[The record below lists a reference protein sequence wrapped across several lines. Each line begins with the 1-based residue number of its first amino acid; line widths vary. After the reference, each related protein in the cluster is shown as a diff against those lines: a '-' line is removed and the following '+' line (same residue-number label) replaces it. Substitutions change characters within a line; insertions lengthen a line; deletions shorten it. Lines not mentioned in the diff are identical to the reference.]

1 MVFGLGEGK
10 LSDRQ
15 ASLRENVRLLG
26 DCLGET
32 MSNHLGEAFLE
43 KVENIRILSKD
54 GRQSGD
60 PTALIEALEALADED
75 IVPVARA
82 FNQFLNLSNIAE
94 QYHRVHRRRTNES
107 LGVYQNPIGDL
118 LKRFKNKSYT
128 TQQIMDSLGSQS
140 IDLVLTAHPTEV
152 VRRSLIRKYDNI
164 STELESLDKD
174 NILPLEETVHIRRLN
189 EIITQ
194 AWHTDEI
201 REQRPT
207 PVDEAKWGFAVIEQ
221 SLWHAVPRFFRQLE
235 EQFGKVL
242 DVDSIPLDMAPIR
255 FATWMGG
262 DRDGNPN
269 VTHKVTEEVTLLARW
284 MAADLYIKDL
294 NVLRSEFSMTQC
306 NEALRARV
314 GESTQPY
321 REILRDLENKMIAT
335 RAWAKAKLDGEKSS
349 TENILLDN
357 NQLLDDLM
365 LCYQSLMDC
374 GMKVIA
380 NGSLLDLIRCAA
392 TFGVTLVKLDVRQD
406 ASCHI
411 EALSAITRF
420 YGVGDYAE
428 WDEASRQ
435 AFLLTELNSKR
446 PLLPLEWSP
455 SESVC
460 EVIDTFKMIAKG
472 RSNSFGSY
480 VISMAS
486 APSDVLAVALLLKES
501 GVSFP
506 MKIVPLFETLADLD
520 NAEPIIEQL
529 FSMPWYKAYIN
540 GKQEVMIGYSDS
552 AKDAGQIA
560 ATWGQYRAQEALTK
574 LCKKHNVHLT
584 LFHGRGGTVGRGG
597 GPAHVAILSQPPGS
611 VNGSIR
617 VTEQGEMIRF
627 KFGIPDIAVRSLEL
641 YCSAVMEASLSP
653 AESPKEE
660 WRAIMDEMAE
670 IGMNQYRGIV
680 RGHEDFVP
688 YFRAI
693 TPEQELAKLPLGSR
707 PARRKMD
714 GGVESLRAIPWI
726 FAWMQIRLML
736 PAWLGAESA
745 LSQAIESGHL
755 ENLQEM
761 HREWPF
767 FGSYLDMLD
776 MVLAKAEPEISE
788 YYEKRLVSEELTSLG
803 LLLRRKLKQVG
814 ECVKELKQ
822 QDRLIEDNKTIRQS
836 IDVRNPYIDP
846 LHYLQAELLYRS
858 RRSPENKAVNKA
870 LMITMAGIASGM
882 QNTG

>member
-1 MVFGLGEGK
+1 MN
-10 LSDRQ
+10 DRQ

-32 MSNHLGEAFLE
+32 MSNHLGEGFLE
-43 KVENIRILSKD
+43 KVENIRQLSKD
-54 GRQSGD
+54 GRLTGD
-60 PTALIEALEALADED
+60 STALIAALEKLDDNE

-118 LKRFKNKSYT
+118 LKRLAEKDFSGE
-128 TQQIMDSLGSQS
+128 QMLESLRNQS
-140 IDLVLTAHPTEV
+140 IELVLTAHPTEV

-164 STELESLDKD
+164 SSELEALDKD
-174 NILPLEETVHIRRLN
+174 NILPLEETKHIRRLK

-221 SLWHAVPRFFRQLE
+221 SLWQAVPRFFRQLD
-235 EQFGKVL
+235 EQFSQFSNGESL
-242 DVDSIPLDMAPIR
+242 PLDLAPIR

-269 VTHKVTEEVTLLARW
+269 VTHTVTKEVALLARW

-294 NVLRSEFSMTQC
+294 SVLRSEFSMIQC
-306 NEALRARV
+306 NQALRDRV
-314 GESTQPY
+314 GDSAQPY
-321 REILRDLENKMIAT
+321 REVLRQLENKMIAT
-335 RAWAKAKLDGEKSS
+335 KNWAKACLDGEAACDEGIFLNSKAL
-349 TENILLDN
+349 I
-357 NQLLDDLM
+357 DDLV
-365 LCYQSLMDC
+365 LCYQSLIDS

-392 TFGVTLVKLDVRQD
+392 TFGMTLARLDVRQD
-406 ASCHI
+406 ASRHI
-411 EALSAITRF
+411 DALSAITRF
-420 YGVGDYAE
+420 YGLGDYAE

-446 PLLPLEWSP
+446 PLLPMDWAP
-455 SESVC
+455 SE
-460 EVIDTFKMIAKG
+460 EVKEVLDTFAMIAQG
-472 RSNSFGSY
+472 EANSFGSY

-486 APSDVLAVALLLKES
+486 APSDVLAVALMLKES

-506 MKIVPLFETLADLD
+506 MRIAPLFETLADLD

-529 FSMPWYKAYIN
+529 FSLPWYKAYIN
-540 GKQEVMIGYSDS
+540 GHQEVMIGYSDS

-574 LCKKHNVHLT
+574 LCKKHGVHLT

-611 VNGSIR
+611 VNGAIR

-641 YCSAVMEASLSP
+641 YCSAVMEASLMP
-653 AESPKEE
+653 AQAPKEE

-670 IGMNQYRGIV
+670 VGMNQYRSIV

-688 YFRAI
+688 YFRAT

-707 PARRKMD
+707 PARRRSD

-745 LSQAIESGHL
+745 LQQAVESGNL
-755 ENLQEM
+755 EKIQEM
-761 HREWPF
+761 HKKWPF
-767 FGSYLDMLD
+767 FGAYLDMLD
-776 MVLAKAEPEISE
+776 MVLAKSEPEIAE
-788 YYEKRLVSEELTSLG
+788 YYEKRLVGEELRGLG
-803 LLLRRKLKQVG
+803 RLLRNKLAQVSTL
-814 ECVKELKQ
+814 VKTLKQ
-822 QDRLIEDNKTIRQS
+822 QERLIEDNKTIRQS

-858 RRSPENKAVNKA
+858 RKDENNPEVNKA
-870 LMITMAGIASGM
+870 LMIAMAGIASGM

>member
-1 MVFGLGEGK
+1 M
-10 LSDRQ
+10 SDRQ

-26 DCLGET
+26 DCLGES
-32 MSNHLGEAFLE
+32 MSNHLGEGFLE
-43 KVENIRILSKD
+43 KVENIRLLSKD

-60 PTALIEALEALADED
+60 SAALIQALEALED
-75 IVPVARA
+75 KEIVPVARA

-107 LGVYQNPIGDL
+107 LGVYHNPIGDL
-118 LKRFKNKSYT
+118 LARLSKQNFSAE
-128 TQQIMDSLGSQS
+128 QMIASLQSQS
-140 IDLVLTAHPTEV
+140 IELVLTAHPTEV

-164 STELESLDKD
+164 SSELEALDKD
-174 NILPLEETVHIRRLN
+174 NILPLEETKHIRRLK

-201 REQRPT
+201 REERPT

-221 SLWHAVPRFFRQLE
+221 SLWQAVPRFFRQLD
-235 EQFGKVL
+235 EQFSQFSKEDRL
-242 DVDSIPLDMAPIR
+242 PLDLAPVR

-269 VTHKVTEEVTLLARW
+269 VTHKVTKEVTLLARW

-306 NEALRARV
+306 NAALRERV
-314 GESTQPY
+314 GGSAQPY
-321 REILRDLENKMIAT
+321 REVLRHLENKMLAT
-335 RAWAKAKLDGEKSS
+335 KNWAKACLDGKSVS
-349 TENILLDN
+349 DEGIFLDS
-357 NQLLDDLM
+357 QELIDDLV
-365 LCYQSLMDC
+365 LCYQSLLDC

-392 TFGVTLVKLDVRQD
+392 TFGATLVRLDVRQD
-406 ASCHI
+406 ASRHI
-411 EALSAITRF
+411 DALSAITRF
-420 YGVGDYAE
+420 YGLGDYAE

-446 PLLPLEWSP
+446 PLLPMEWTP
-455 SESVC
+455 TA
-460 EVIDTFKMIAKG
+460 EVKEVLDTFAMISKG
-472 RSNSFGSY
+472 QQNSFGSY

-486 APSDVLAVALLLKES
+486 APSDVLAVALMLKES
-501 GVSFP
+501 GVTFP
-506 MKIVPLFETLADLD
+506 MRIVPLFETLADLD
-520 NAEPIIEQL
+520 NAEPIVEQL
-529 FSMPWYKAYIN
+529 FSIPWYKSYIN
-540 GKQEVMIGYSDS
+540 GHQEVMIGYSDS

-560 ATWGQYRAQEALTK
+560 ATWGQYRAQEALTR
-574 LCKKHNVHLT
+574 LCKKHGIHLT

-611 VNGSIR
+611 VNGAIR

-641 YCSAVMEASLSP
+641 YCSAVMEASLIP
-653 AESPKEE
+653 AEPPKEE

-670 IGMNQYRGIV
+670 VGMNQYRSIV

-688 YFRAI
+688 YFRAT

-707 PARRKMD
+707 PARRRSD
-714 GGVESLRAIPWI
+714 AGVESLRAIPWI

-745 LSQAIESGHL
+745 LQQGVESGNL
-755 ENLQEM
+755 EKLREM
-761 HREWPF
+761 HKKWPF
-767 FGSYLDMLD
+767 FGAYLDMLD
-776 MVLAKAEPEISE
+776 MVLAKAESEIAE
-788 YYEKRLVSEELTSLG
+788 YYEKRLVSEELQGLG
-803 LLLRRKLKQVG
+803 RLLRGKLKQVS
-814 ECVKELKQ
+814 ELVKMLKKQ
-822 QDRLIEDNKTIRQS
+822 ERLIEDNKTIRQS

-858 RRSPENKAVNKA
+858 RKDEDNAEVNKA

>member
-1 MVFGLGEGK
+1 M
-10 LSDRQ
+10 SDRQ

-26 DCLGET
+26 DCLGES
-32 MSNHLGEAFLE
+32 MSNHLGEGFLE
-43 KVENIRILSKD
+43 KVENIRLLSKD

-60 PTALIEALEALADED
+60 SAALIQALEALDDKE

-107 LGVYQNPIGDL
+107 LGVYHNPIGDL
-118 LKRFKNKSYT
+118 LARLSKQNFT
-128 TQQIMDSLGSQS
+128 ADQMIESLQSQS
-140 IDLVLTAHPTEV
+140 IELVLTAHPTEV

-164 STELESLDKD
+164 SSELEALDKD
-174 NILPLEETVHIRRLN
+174 NILPLEETKHIRRLK

-201 REQRPT
+201 REDRPT

-221 SLWHAVPRFFRQLE
+221 SLWQAVPRFFRQLD
-235 EQFGKVL
+235 EQFEQFSTDERL
-242 DVDSIPLDMAPIR
+242 PLDLAPIR

-269 VTHKVTEEVTLLARW
+269 VTHKVTKEVTLLARW

-306 NEALRARV
+306 NAALRARV
-314 GESTQPY
+314 GGSSQPY
-321 REILRDLENKMIAT
+321 REVLRHLENKMLAT
-335 RAWAKAKLDGEKSS
+335 KNWAKACLDGEPTSD
-349 TENILLDN
+349 EPIFLDI
-357 NQLLDDLM
+357 QELTDDLM
-365 LCYQSLMDC
+365 LCYQSLLDC

-392 TFGVTLVKLDVRQD
+392 TFGATLVRLDVRQD
-406 ASCHI
+406 ASRHI
-411 EALSAITRF
+411 DALSAITRF
-420 YGVGDYAE
+420 YGLGDYAE

-446 PLLPLEWSP
+446 PLLPMEWTP
-455 SESVC
+455 TE
-460 EVIDTFKMIAKG
+460 EVKEVLDTFSMISKG
-472 RSNSFGSY
+472 QQNSFGSY

-486 APSDVLAVALLLKES
+486 APSDVLAVALMLKES

-506 MKIVPLFETLADLD
+506 MRIVPLFETLADLD

-529 FSMPWYKAYIN
+529 FSLPWYKAYIN
-540 GKQEVMIGYSDS
+540 GRQEVMIGYSDS

-560 ATWGQYRAQEALTK
+560 ATWGQYRAQEALTR
-574 LCKKHNVHLT
+574 LCQKHGIHLT

-641 YCSAVMEASLSP
+641 YCSAVMEASLIP

-670 IGMNQYRGIV
+670 VGMNQYRSIV

-688 YFRAI
+688 YFRAT

-707 PARRKMD
+707 PARRRSD

-745 LSQAIESGHL
+745 LQQGIESGNL
-755 ENLQEM
+755 EKLREM
-761 HREWPF
+761 HKKWPF
-767 FGSYLDMLD
+767 FGAYLDMLD
-776 MVLAKAEPEISE
+776 MVLAKAEPEIAE
-788 YYEKRLVSEELTSLG
+788 YYEKRLVNEELQGLG
-803 LLLRRKLKQVG
+803 RLLRSKLKQVS
-814 ECVKELKQ
+814 ELVKTLKKQ
-822 QDRLIEDNKTIRQS
+822 ERLIEDNKTIRQS

-858 RRSPENKAVNKA
+858 RKDEENAEVNKA

>member
-1 MVFGLGEGK
+1 M
-10 LSDRQ
+10 SDRQ

-32 MSNHLGEAFLE
+32 MSNHLGEDFLQTVE
-43 KVENIRILSKD
+43 KVRQLSKD
-54 GRQSGD
+54 GRHSGD
-60 PTALIEALEALADED
+60 SAALIEALEALDEKD

-107 LGVYQNPIGDL
+107 LGIYQNPVGDL
-118 LKRFKNKSYT
+118 LGRLSKEGVSSEQMLNALQK
-128 TQQIMDSLGSQS
+128 QS
-140 IDLVLTAHPTEV
+140 IELVLTAHPTEV

-164 STELESLDKD
+164 STELEALDKD
-174 NILPLEETVHIRRLN
+174 NILPLEEARHIRRLK

-221 SLWHAVPRFFRQLE
+221 SLWEAVPGFFRQLDKQYRQYSDME
-235 EQFGKVL
+235 HL
-242 DVDSIPLDMAPIR
+242 PLNLAPIR

-306 NEALRARV
+306 NAALRERV
-314 GESTQPY
+314 GDSPQPY
-321 REILRDLENKMIAT
+321 REVLRRLEQSMIAT
-335 RAWAKAKLDGEKSS
+335 KEWAQARLDGRTES
-349 TENILLDN
+349 TESIMLDS
-357 NQLLDDLM
+357 QELMDDLT
-365 LCYQSLMDC
+365 LCYQSLIDC

-380 NGSLLDLIRCAA
+380 NGALLDLIRCAA
-392 TFGVTLVKLDVRQD
+392 TFGLTLVKLDVRQD
-406 ASCHI
+406 ASRHI

-446 PLLPLEWSP
+446 PLLPLDWSP
-455 SESVC
+455 TP
-460 EVIDTFKMIAKG
+460 EVKEVLDTFAMIARG
-472 RSNSFGSY
+472 EGSSFGSY

-486 APSDVLAVALLLKES
+486 APSDVLAVALMLKES
-501 GVSFP
+501 GVRFP
-506 MKIVPLFETLADLD
+506 MRIVPLFETLADLD

-529 FSMPWYKAYIN
+529 FAIPWYRAYIN
-540 GKQEVMIGYSDS
+540 GHQEVMIGYSDS

-560 ATWGQYRAQEALTK
+560 ATWGQYRAQEALTG
-574 LCKKHNVHLT
+574 LCKRHGVHLT

-641 YCSAVMEASLSP
+641 YCSAVL
-653 AESPKEE
+653 ESTLTPSSAPKEE

-670 IGMNQYRGIV
+670 VGMNQYRSIV
-680 RGHEDFVP
+680 RGHEDFVA
-688 YFRAI
+688 YFRAT

-707 PARRKMD
+707 PARRRSD

-745 LSQAIESGHL
+745 LEQAIESG
-755 ENLQEM
+755 NLDKLREM
-761 HREWPF
+761 HKKWPF
-767 FGSYLDMLD
+767 FGAYLDMLD
-776 MVLAKAEPEISE
+776 MVLAKAEPDIAE
-788 YYEKRLVSEELTSLG
+788 YYEKRLVDEELKGLG
-803 LLLRRKLKQVG
+803 RLLRSKLSQVR
-814 ECVKELKQ
+814 ELVKELKQ

-846 LHYLQAELLYRS
+846 LHYLQAELLHRS
-858 RRSPENKAVNKA
+858 RKKPDNPEVNKA

>member
-1 MVFGLGEGK
+1 M
-10 LSDRQ
+10 SDSQ

-26 DCLGET
+26 DCLGES
-32 MSNHLGEAFLE
+32 MSNHLGEGFLE
-43 KVENIRILSKD
+43 KVENIRLLSKD

-60 PTALIEALEALADED
+60 SAALIQALEALDDKE

-107 LGVYQNPIGDL
+107 LGVYHNPIGDL
-118 LKRFKNKSYT
+118 LTRLSKQKFTSE
-128 TQQIMDSLGSQS
+128 QMIESLKSQS
-140 IDLVLTAHPTEV
+140 IELVLTAHPTEV

-164 STELESLDKD
+164 SSELEALDKD
-174 NILPLEETVHIRRLN
+174 NILPLEETKHIRRLK

-201 REQRPT
+201 REDRPT

-221 SLWHAVPRFFRQLE
+221 SLWQAVPRFFRQLD
-235 EQFGKVL
+235 EQFTQFSKEDRL
-242 DVDSIPLDMAPIR
+242 PLDLAPIR

-269 VTHKVTEEVTLLARW
+269 VTHKVTKEVTLLARW

-306 NEALRARV
+306 NAALRKRV
-314 GESTQPY
+314 GDSSQPY
-321 REILRDLENKMIAT
+321 REVLRHLENKMLAT
-335 RAWAKAKLDGEKSS
+335 KNWAKAC
-349 TENILLDN
+349 
-357 NQLLDDLM
+357 LDDKPTSDEAIFLDIQELTDDLI
-365 LCYQSLMDC
+365 LCYQSLLDC

-392 TFGVTLVKLDVRQD
+392 TFGSTLVRLDVRQD
-406 ASCHI
+406 ASRHI
-411 EALSAITRF
+411 DALSAITRF
-420 YGVGDYAE
+420 YGLGDYAE

-446 PLLPLEWSP
+446 PLLPMEWTP
-455 SESVC
+455 TE
-460 EVIDTFKMIAKG
+460 EVKEVLDTFTMISNG
-472 RSNSFGSY
+472 QQNSFGSY

-486 APSDVLAVALLLKES
+486 SPSDVLAVALMLKES

-506 MKIVPLFETLADLD
+506 MRIVPLFETLADLD

-529 FSMPWYKAYIN
+529 FSLPWYKAYIN
-540 GKQEVMIGYSDS
+540 GRQEVMIGYSDS

-560 ATWGQYRAQEALTK
+560 ATWGQYRAQEALTR
-574 LCKKHNVHLT
+574 LCKKHGIHLT

-641 YCSAVMEASLSP
+641 YCSAVMEASLIP
-653 AESPKEE
+653 AEPPKEE

-670 IGMNQYRGIV
+670 VGMNQYRSII

-688 YFRAI
+688 YFRAT

-707 PARRKMD
+707 PARRRSD

-745 LSQAIESGHL
+745 LQQAIESGNL
-755 ENLQEM
+755 EKLQEM
-761 HREWPF
+761 HKKWPF

-776 MVLAKAEPEISE
+776 MVLAKAEPEIAE
-788 YYEKRLVSEELTSLG
+788 YYEKRLVSENLQGLG
-803 LLLRRKLKQVG
+803 RLLRSKLKQVS
-814 ECVKELKQ
+814 ELVRTLKKQ
-822 QDRLIEDNKTIRQS
+822 ERLIEDNKTIRQS

-858 RRSPENKAVNKA
+858 RKDEENAEVNKA

>member
-1 MVFGLGEGK
+1 MT
-10 LSDRQ
+10 DRQ

-32 MSNHLGEAFLE
+32 MSNHLGERFLDT
-43 KVENIRILSKD
+43 VENIRRLSKE

-60 PTALIEALEALADED
+60 SSALIEALEALDDQD

-94 QYHRVHRRRTNES
+94 QYHRVHRRRSNES
-107 LGVYQNPIGDL
+107 KGIYKNPIGDL
-118 LKRFKNKSYT
+118 LGRLKEQNFTAEQMVEALRA
-128 TQQIMDSLGSQS
+128 QA

-164 STELESLDKD
+164 SNELEALDKD
-174 NILPLEETVHIRRLN
+174 NILPLEQQKHVRRLN

-201 REQRPT
+201 REERPT

-221 SLWHAVPRFFRQLE
+221 SLWQALPQFFRQLD
-235 EQFGKVL
+235 EQFKQHTGEERL
-242 DVDSIPLDMAPIR
+242 PLDLAPIR

-269 VTHKVTEEVTLLARW
+269 VTHKITEEVVVLARW
-284 MAADLYIKDL
+284 KAADLYLKDL
-294 NVLRSEFSMTQC
+294 VELRAEFSMTDC
-306 NEALRARV
+306 NPALRERV
-314 GESTQPY
+314 GDSQQPY
-321 REILRDLENKMIAT
+321 REVIRSLERKIEKT
-335 RAWAKAKLDGEKSS
+335 KAWAKAKLDGERVSD
-349 TENILLDN
+349 EGIMLDSKE
-357 NQLLDDLM
+357 LMEDLV
-365 LCYQSLMDC
+365 LCYQSLLDC

-380 NGSLLDLIRCAA
+380 NGSVLDLIRRVA
-392 TFGVTLVKLDVRQD
+392 TFGMTLVRLDVRQD
-406 ASCHI
+406 SSKHI

-420 YGVGDYAE
+420 YGLGDYAE

-435 AFLLTELNSKR
+435 AFLLAELNSKR
-446 PLLPLEWSP
+446 PLIPTNNWQPEP
-455 SESVC
+455 MVA
-460 EVIDTFKMIAKG
+460 EVLSTFKTIANG
-472 RSNSFGSY
+472 YQNSFGSY

-486 APSDVLAVALLLKES
+486 SPSDVLAVALLLKES
-501 GVSFP
+501 GVNFN
-506 MKIVPLFETLADLD
+506 MRIVPLFETLADLD
-520 NAEPIIEQL
+520 NAEPTIEQL
-529 FSMPWYKAYIN
+529 FSLPWYKSYIN
-540 GKQEVMIGYSDS
+540 GHQEVMIGYSDS

-560 ATWGQYRAQEALTK
+560 ATWGQYRAQEALTN
-574 LCKKHNVHLT
+574 LCKKHGVHLT

-611 VNGSIR
+611 VQGSIR

-627 KFGIPDIAVRSLEL
+627 KFGVPDIAVRSLEL
-641 YCSAVMEASLSP
+641 YCSAVLQSSLIP
-653 AESPKEE
+653 AEGPKED
-660 WRAIMDEMAE
+660 WRALMDEMAE
-670 IGMNQYRGIV
+670 EGMNQYRSIV

-688 YFRAI
+688 YFRTI

-707 PARRKMD
+707 PARRRSD

-726 FAWMQIRLML
+726 FAWMQIRMML

-745 LSQAIESGHL
+745 LQQSIDSGNL
-755 ENLQEM
+755 EKLREM
-761 HREWPF
+761 HKNWPF
-767 FGSYLDMLD
+767 FSAYLDMLD
-776 MVLAKAEPEISE
+776 MVLAKAEPEIAE
-788 YYEKRLVSEELTSLG
+788 YYEKRLVPTELQSLG
-803 LLLRRKLKQVG
+803 HLLRRKLDQVR
-814 ECVKELKQ
+814 ELVKEIKQ
-822 QDRLIEDNKTIRQS
+822 QERLIEDNKTIRQS

-846 LHYLQAELLYRS
+846 LHYLQAELLHRS
-858 RRSPENKAVNKA
+858 RLDGDNIAVNKA

>member
-1 MVFGLGEGK
+1 M
-10 LSDRQ
+10 SDRQ

-32 MSNHLGEAFLE
+32 MINHLGEDLLNQ
-43 KVENIRILSKD
+43 VEDIRRLSKE
-54 GRQSGD
+54 GRQAGD
-60 PTALIEALEALADED
+60 SAPLIAALEALNDDE

-107 LGVYQNPIGDL
+107 LGVYQNPVGDL
-118 LKRFKNKSYT
+118 LTRLHNNGHSKESILSTLKE
-128 TQQIMDSLGSQS
+128 QS
-140 IDLVLTAHPTEV
+140 IELVLTAHPTEV
-152 VRRSLIRKYDNI
+152 VRRSLIQKYDNI
-164 STELESLDKD
+164 SSELEALDKD
-174 NILPLEETVHIRRLN
+174 NILPLEEDIHVRRLS

-201 REQRPT
+201 RDQRPT

-221 SLWHAVPRFFRQLE
+221 SLWQAIPRFYRQLE
-235 EQFGKVL
+235 QQFSRHL
-242 DVDSIPLDMAPIR
+242 DGALLPMDLAPVK

-269 VTHKVTEEVTLLARW
+269 VTATVTKEVSLLARW

-294 NVLRSEFSMTQC
+294 NVLRSEFSMAEC
-306 NEALRARV
+306 NQALRDRV
-314 GESTQPY
+314 GESSQPY
-321 REILRDLENKMIAT
+321 REILRNLENKMIAT
-335 RAWAKAKLDGEKSS
+335 RDWAQASINGDIVSRD
-349 TENILLDN
+349 NILLDSKV
-357 NQLLDDLM
+357 LHDDLV
-365 LCYQSLMDC
+365 LCHQSLIDC

-380 NGSLLDLIRCAA
+380 NGRLLDLIRCAA
-392 TFGVTLVKLDVRQD
+392 TFGLSLVKLDVRQD
-406 ASCHI
+406 ASRHI
-411 EALSAITRF
+411 DALSAITRF

-446 PLLPLEWSP
+446 PLLPRDWVTTP
-455 SESVC
+455 
-460 EVIDTFKMIAKG
+460 EVREVLDTFAMIAEG
-472 RSNSFGSY
+472 DASSFGSY

-486 APSDVLAVALLLKES
+486 APSDVLAVALLLQES
-501 GVSFP
+501 GVVQK
-506 MKIVPLFETLADLD
+506 MRIVPLFETLADLD
-520 NAEPIIEQL
+520 NAEPTIEQL
-529 FSMPWYKAYIN
+529 FSMPWYKAYID
-540 GKQEVMIGYSDS
+540 GQQEVMIGYSDS

-560 ATWGQYRAQEALTK
+560 ATWGQYRAQEALTN
-574 LCKKHNVHLT
+574 LCEKHGVRLT

-641 YCSAVMEASLSP
+641 YCSAVLEATLMP
-653 AESPKEE
+653 ADAPKEE
-660 WRAIMDEMAE
+660 WRAVMDEMAE
-670 IGMNQYRGIV
+670 IGMNQYRSIV

-693 TPEQELAKLPLGSR
+693 TPEQELAELPLGSR
-707 PARRKMD
+707 PARRKSG

-745 LSQAIESGHL
+745 LQQAVDSGHL
-755 ENLQEM
+755 EKLRQMRE
-761 HREWPF
+761 EWPF
-767 FGSYLDMLD
+767 FSAYLDMLD
-776 MVLAKAEPEISE
+776 MVLAKAEPEIAE
-788 YYEKRLVSEELTSLG
+788 YYEKRLVPEELKPLG
-803 LLLRRKLKQVG
+803 RLLRNKLQKVSALI
-814 ECVKELKQ
+814 VELKEQ
-822 QDRLIEDNKTIRQS
+822 ERLIEDNQTIRQS

-858 RRSPENKAVNKA
+858 RQTTDNKKVSKA

>member
-1 MVFGLGEGK
+1 M
-10 LSDRQ
+10 SDRQ

-26 DCLGET
+26 DCLGES
-32 MSNHLGEAFLE
+32 MSNHLGDGFLE
-43 KVENIRILSKD
+43 KVENIRLLSKN

-60 PTALIEALEALADED
+60 SAALIEALEALDDKE

-118 LKRFKNKSYT
+118 LARLSKQNFT
-128 TQQIMDSLGSQS
+128 PEQMMASLESQS
-140 IDLVLTAHPTEV
+140 IELVLTAHPTEV

-164 STELESLDKD
+164 SSELEALDKD
-174 NILPLEETVHIRRLN
+174 NILPLEEAKHIRRLK

-201 REQRPT
+201 REERPT

-221 SLWHAVPRFFRQLE
+221 SLWQAVPDFFRQLD
-235 EQFGKVL
+235 EQFSDFCVADHL
-242 DVDSIPLDMAPIR
+242 PLDLAPIR

-269 VTHKVTEEVTLLARW
+269 VTHKVTKEVALLARW

-294 NVLRSEFSMTQC
+294 DVLRAEFSMTQC
-306 NEALRARV
+306 NAALRERA
-314 GESTQPY
+314 GDSAQPY
-321 REILRDLENKMIAT
+321 REVIRYLERKMQAT
-335 RAWAKAKLDGEKSS
+335 KNWAKACLDGTPTTDE
-349 TENILLDN
+349 EVFLDI
-357 NQLLDDLM
+357 QELIDDLT
-365 LCYQSLMDC
+365 LCYQSLLDS

-380 NGSLLDLIRCAA
+380 NGALIDLIRCAA
-392 TFGVTLVKLDVRQD
+392 TFGATLVRLDVRQD
-406 ASCHI
+406 AARHI
-411 EALSAITRF
+411 DALSAITRF
-420 YGVGDYAE
+420 YGLGDYAE
-428 WDEASRQ
+428 WDEMSRQ

-446 PLLPLEWSP
+446 PLLPLEW
-455 SESVC
+455 ETTE
-460 EVIDTFKMIAKG
+460 EVKEVLDTFKMIAQG
-472 RSNSFGSY
+472 QQNSFGSY

-486 APSDVLAVALLLKES
+486 SPSDVLAVALMLKES

-506 MKIVPLFETLADLD
+506 MRIVPLFETLADLD
-520 NAEPIIEQL
+520 NAEPTIEQL
-529 FSMPWYKAYIN
+529 LSIPWYKSYIN
-540 GKQEVMIGYSDS
+540 GRQEVMIGYSDS

-560 ATWGQYRAQEALTK
+560 ATWGQYRAQEALTR
-574 LCKKHNVHLT
+574 LCKKHDVHLT

-641 YCSAVMEASLSP
+641 YCSAVMEASLMP
-653 AESPKEE
+653 AESPMEE
-660 WRAIMDEMAE
+660 WRAIMDEMSE
-670 IGMNQYRGIV
+670 VGMNQYRSII

-688 YFRAI
+688 YFRAT

-707 PARRKMD
+707 PARRRSD

-745 LSQAIESGHL
+745 LEQAVESGNL
-755 ENLQEM
+755 EKLREM
-761 HREWPF
+761 HKKWPF

-776 MVLAKAEPEISE
+776 MVLAKAEPEIAE
-788 YYEKRLVSEELTSLG
+788 YYEKRLVSEELQGLG
-803 LLLRRKLKQVG
+803 RLLRSKLKQVR
-814 ECVKELKQ
+814 ELVKVLKK

-858 RRSPENKAVNKA
+858 RKDEENAEVNKA

>member
-1 MVFGLGEGK
+1 MT
-10 LSDRQ
+10 DRQ

-32 MSNHLGEAFLE
+32 MSNHLGERFLDT
-43 KVENIRILSKD
+43 VENIRQLSKD

-60 PTALIEALEALADED
+60 SSALIKALENLDDQD

-82 FNQFLNLSNIAE
+82 FNQFLNLSNLAE
-94 QYHRVHRRRTNES
+94 QYHRVHRRRSNES
-107 LGVYQNPIGDL
+107 LGIYKNPIGDL
-118 LKRFKNKSYT
+118 LVRLKEQDFTSEQMVEALRG
-128 TQQIMDSLGSQS
+128 QA

-164 STELESLDKD
+164 STELEALDKD
-174 NILPLEETVHIRRLN
+174 NILPLEHEKHVRRLK

-221 SLWHAVPRFFRQLE
+221 SLWEAVPHFFRQLD
-235 EQFGKVL
+235 EQFKQHAEQERL
-242 DVDSIPLDMAPIR
+242 PLDLAPIR

-269 VTHKVTEEVTLLARW
+269 VTHTVTQEVVLLARW
-284 MAADLYIKDL
+284 MAADLYLKDL
-294 NVLRSEFSMTQC
+294 TALRAEFSMTQC
-306 NEALRARV
+306 NDALRERV
-314 GESTQPY
+314 GDSAQPY
-321 REILRDLENKMIAT
+321 REVVRSLERKMEKT
-335 RAWAKAKLDGEKSS
+335 KVWAKAKLDGQSVSDEG
-349 TENILLDN
+349 IMLDN
-357 NQLLDDLM
+357 KELMDDLS
-365 LCYQSLMDC
+365 LCYQSLLDC

-380 NGSLLDLIRCAA
+380 NGSVLDLIRRAA
-392 TFGVTLVKLDVRQD
+392 TFGMTLVRLDVRQD
-406 ASCHI
+406 ASKHI
-411 EALSAITRF
+411 ETLSAITRF
-420 YGVGDYAE
+420 YGLGDYAE

-435 AFLLTELNSKR
+435 AFLLAELNSKR
-446 PLLPLEWSP
+446 PLLPKDWSP
-455 SESVC
+455 DPMVA
-460 EVIDTFKMIAKG
+460 EVLETFKTIASG
-472 RSNSFGSY
+472 YQNSFGSY

-501 GVSFP
+501 GVRFN
-506 MKIVPLFETLADLD
+506 MRIVPLFETLADLD

-529 FSMPWYKAYIN
+529 FSLPWYKAYIN
-540 GKQEVMIGYSDS
+540 GHQEVMIGYSDS

-560 ATWGQYRAQEALTK
+560 ATWGQYRAQEALTR
-574 LCKKHNVHLT
+574 LCKKHSIHLT

-611 VNGSIR
+611 VKGSIR

-641 YCSAVMEASLSP
+641 YCSAVLEASLIPS
-653 AESPKEE
+653 ESPQEE
-660 WRAIMDEMAE
+660 WRALMDEMAE
-670 IGMNQYRGIV
+670 EGMNQYRSIV

-688 YFRAI
+688 YFRTI

-707 PARRKMD
+707 PARRRSD

-726 FAWMQIRLML
+726 FAWMQIRMML

-745 LSQAIESGHL
+745 LQQSVESGNL
-755 ENLQEM
+755 ERLREM
-761 HREWPF
+761 HKKWPF
-767 FGSYLDMLD
+767 FGAYLDMLD
-776 MVLAKAEPEISE
+776 MVLAKAEPDIAE
-788 YYEKRLVSEELTSLG
+788 YYEKRLVPDELRGLG
-803 LLLRRKLKQVG
+803 HLLRRKLNQVR
-814 ECVKELKQ
+814 ELVKEIKQ
-822 QDRLIEDNKTIRQS
+822 QERLIEDNKTIRQS

-846 LHYLQAELLYRS
+846 LHYLQAELLHRS
-858 RRSPENKAVNKA
+858 RIDGDNVAVNKA

>member
-1 MVFGLGEGK
+1 M
-10 LSDRQ
+10 SDSQ

-26 DCLGET
+26 DCLGES
-32 MSNHLGEAFLE
+32 MSNHLGEGFLE
-43 KVENIRILSKD
+43 KVENIRLLSKD

-60 PTALIEALEALADED
+60 SAALIQALEALDDKE

-107 LGVYQNPIGDL
+107 LGVYHNPVGDL
-118 LKRFKNKSYT
+118 LTRLSRQNFTAEQMIS
-128 TQQIMDSLGSQS
+128 SLQSQS
-140 IDLVLTAHPTEV
+140 IELVLTAHPTEV

-164 STELESLDKD
+164 SSELEALDKD
-174 NILPLEETVHIRRLN
+174 NILPLEETKHIRRLK

-201 REQRPT
+201 REDRPT

-221 SLWHAVPRFFRQLE
+221 SLWQAVPRFFRQLD
-235 EQFGKVL
+235 EQFSEFSKEDRL
-242 DVDSIPLDMAPIR
+242 PLDLAPIR

-269 VTHKVTEEVTLLARW
+269 VTHKVTKEVTLLARW

-306 NEALRARV
+306 NAALRARV
-314 GESTQPY
+314 GDSTQPY
-321 REILRDLENKMIAT
+321 REVLRHLENKMLAT
-335 RAWAKAKLDGEKSS
+335 KNWAKACLDGKPTSGED
-349 TENILLDN
+349 IFLDI
-357 NQLLDDLM
+357 QELTDDLI
-365 LCYQSLMDC
+365 LCYQSLLDC

-392 TFGVTLVKLDVRQD
+392 TFGSTLVRLDVRQD
-406 ASCHI
+406 ASRHI
-411 EALSAITRF
+411 DALSAITRF
-420 YGVGDYAE
+420 YGLGDYAE

-446 PLLPLEWSP
+446 PLLPMEWTP
-455 SESVC
+455 TA
-460 EVIDTFKMIAKG
+460 EVKEVLDTFAMISQG
-472 RSNSFGSY
+472 QQNSFGSY

-486 APSDVLAVALLLKES
+486 APSDVLAVALMLKES
-501 GVSFP
+501 GVSFS
-506 MKIVPLFETLADLD
+506 MRIVPLFETLADLD

-529 FSMPWYKAYIN
+529 FSIPWYKSYIN
-540 GKQEVMIGYSDS
+540 GRQEVMIGYSDS

-560 ATWGQYRAQEALTK
+560 ATWGQYRAQEALTR
-574 LCKKHNVHLT
+574 LCKKHGIHLT

-611 VNGSIR
+611 VNGAIR

-641 YCSAVMEASLSP
+641 YCSAVMEASLIP
-653 AESPKEE
+653 AEPPKEE

-670 IGMNQYRGIV
+670 VGMNQYRSII

-688 YFRAI
+688 YFRAT

-707 PARRKMD
+707 PARRRSD

-745 LSQAIESGHL
+745 LQQGVESGNL
-755 ENLQEM
+755 EKLREM
-761 HREWPF
+761 HKKWPF
-767 FGSYLDMLD
+767 FGAYLDMLD
-776 MVLAKAEPEISE
+776 MVLAKAEPEIAE
-788 YYEKRLVSEELTSLG
+788 YYEKRLVGEELQGLG
-803 LLLRRKLKQVG
+803 RLLRGKLKQVS
-814 ECVKELKQ
+814 ELVKMLKKQ
-822 QDRLIEDNKTIRQS
+822 ERLIEDNKTIRQS

-858 RRSPENKAVNKA
+858 RKDEENAEVNKA

>member
-1 MVFGLGEGK
+1 V
-10 LSDRQ
+10 SDSQ

-26 DCLGET
+26 DCLGES
-32 MSNHLGEAFLE
+32 MSNHLGEGFLE
-43 KVENIRILSKD
+43 KVENIRLLSKD

-60 PTALIEALEALADED
+60 SAALIQALEALDDKE

-107 LGVYQNPIGDL
+107 LGVYHNPIGDL
-118 LKRFKNKSYT
+118 LTRLSKQKFTSE
-128 TQQIMDSLGSQS
+128 QMIESLKTQS
-140 IDLVLTAHPTEV
+140 IELVLTAHPTEV

-164 STELESLDKD
+164 SSELEALDKD
-174 NILPLEETVHIRRLN
+174 NILPLEETKHIRRLK

-201 REQRPT
+201 REDRPT

-221 SLWHAVPRFFRQLE
+221 SLWQAVPRFFRQLD
-235 EQFGKVL
+235 EQFTQFSKEDRL
-242 DVDSIPLDMAPIR
+242 PLDLAPIR

-269 VTHKVTEEVTLLARW
+269 VTHKVTKEVTLLARW

-306 NEALRARV
+306 NAALRARV
-314 GESTQPY
+314 GDSSQPY
-321 REILRDLENKMIAT
+321 REVLRYLENKMLAT
-335 RAWAKAKLDGEKSS
+335 KNWAKACLDGKPASDEA
-349 TENILLDN
+349 IFLDI
-357 NQLLDDLM
+357 QELTDDLI
-365 LCYQSLMDC
+365 LCYQSLLDC

-392 TFGVTLVKLDVRQD
+392 TFGSTLVRLDVRQD
-406 ASCHI
+406 ASRHI
-411 EALSAITRF
+411 DALSAITRF
-420 YGVGDYAE
+420 YGLGDYAE

-446 PLLPLEWSP
+446 PLLPMEWTP
-455 SESVC
+455 TE
-460 EVIDTFKMIAKG
+460 EVKEVLDTFTMISNG
-472 RSNSFGSY
+472 QQNSFGSY

-486 APSDVLAVALLLKES
+486 APSDVLAVALMLKES

-506 MKIVPLFETLADLD
+506 MRIVPLFETLADLD

-529 FSMPWYKAYIN
+529 LSLPWYKSYIN
-540 GKQEVMIGYSDS
+540 GRQEVMIGYSDS

-560 ATWGQYRAQEALTK
+560 ATWGQYRAQEALTR
-574 LCKKHNVHLT
+574 LCKKHGIHLT

-641 YCSAVMEASLSP
+641 YCSAVMEASLIP
-653 AESPKEE
+653 AEPPKEE

-670 IGMNQYRGIV
+670 VGMNQYRSII

-688 YFRAI
+688 YFRAT

-707 PARRKMD
+707 PARRRSD

-745 LSQAIESGHL
+745 LQQAIESGNL
-755 ENLQEM
+755 EKLREM
-761 HREWPF
+761 HKKWPF

-776 MVLAKAEPEISE
+776 MVLAKAEPEIAE
-788 YYEKRLVSEELTSLG
+788 YYEKRLVSEDLQGLG
-803 LLLRRKLKQVG
+803 RLLRSKLKQVS
-814 ECVKELKQ
+814 ELVRTLKKQ
-822 QDRLIEDNKTIRQS
+822 ERLIEDNKTIRQS

-858 RRSPENKAVNKA
+858 RKDEDNAEVNKA

>member
-1 MVFGLGEGK
+1 MT
-10 LSDRQ
+10 DRQ

-32 MSNHLGEAFLE
+32 MSNHLGERFLDT
-43 KVENIRILSKD
+43 VENIRRLSKD
-54 GRQSGD
+54 GRQTGD
-60 PTALIEALEALADED
+60 SSALIEALEALDDQD

-107 LGVYQNPIGDL
+107 LGIYKNPIGDL
-118 LKRFKNKSYT
+118 LARLKEQNFT
-128 TQQIMDSLGSQS
+128 ADQMVDSLREQA

-164 STELESLDKD
+164 SSELEALDKD
-174 NILPLEETVHIRRLN
+174 NILPLEEEKHVRRLN

-201 REQRPT
+201 REERPT

-221 SLWHAVPRFFRQLE
+221 SLWEAVPRFFRQLD
-235 EQFGKVL
+235 EQFHQYTGEEHL
-242 DVDSIPLDMAPIR
+242 PLDLAPIR

-269 VTHKVTEEVTLLARW
+269 VTHTVTEEVVILARW
-284 MAADLYIKDL
+284 MAADLYQKDL
-294 NVLRSEFSMTQC
+294 NNLRSELSMADC
-306 NEALRARV
+306 NAELRERV
-314 GESTQPY
+314 GESSQPY
-321 REILRDLENKMIAT
+321 RELIRRLEHKVEKT
-335 RAWAKAKLDGEKSS
+335 KKWAYARLHGESVS
-349 TENILLDN
+349 DEGVMLDN
-357 NQLLDDLM
+357 SELMADLT
-365 LCYQSLMDC
+365 LCYQSLLDC
-374 GMKVIA
+374 GMKVVA
-380 NGSLLDLIRCAA
+380 NGAVMDLIRRAA
-392 TFGVTLVKLDVRQD
+392 TFGMTLVRLDVRQD
-406 ASCHI
+406 ASKHI
-411 EALSAITRF
+411 EALSAITRH
-420 YGVGDYAE
+420 YGLGDYAE

-435 AFLLTELNSKR
+435 AFLLAELNSKR
-446 PLLPLEWSP
+446 PLLPTTWEP
-455 SESVC
+455 EPMVK
-460 EVIDTFKMIAKG
+460 EVLDTFKTIASG
-472 RSNSFGSY
+472 YQNSFGSY

-501 GVSFP
+501 GVTFN
-506 MKIVPLFETLADLD
+506 MRIAPLFETLADLD

-529 FSMPWYKAYIN
+529 FSLPWYKAYIN
-540 GKQEVMIGYSDS
+540 SHQEVMIGYSDS

-560 ATWGQYRAQEALTK
+560 ATWGQYRAQEALTQ
-574 LCKKHNVHLT
+574 LCKKHDVHLT

-611 VNGSIR
+611 VQNSIR

-641 YCSAVMEASLSP
+641 YCSAVMEASMIP
-653 AESPKEE
+653 AEAPKAE
-660 WRAIMDEMAE
+660 WRALMDEMAE
-670 IGMNQYRGIV
+670 EGMNQYRAIV

-688 YFRAI
+688 YFRTI

-707 PARRKMD
+707 PARRRSD

-726 FAWMQIRLML
+726 FAWMQIRMML

-745 LSQAIESGHL
+745 LQQSIDSGNL
-755 ENLQEM
+755 EKIREM
-761 HREWPF
+761 HKNWPF
-767 FGSYLDMLD
+767 FSAYLDMLD
-776 MVLAKAEPEISE
+776 MVLAKAEPEIAE
-788 YYEKRLVSEELTSLG
+788 YYEKRLVPEELQGLG
-803 LLLRRKLKQVG
+803 HLLRRKLDQVR
-814 ECVKELKQ
+814 ELVKEIKQ
-822 QDRLIEDNKTIRQS
+822 QERLIEDNKTIRQS

-846 LHYLQAELLYRS
+846 LHYLQAELLHRS
-858 RRSPENKAVNKA
+858 RKDENNTSANKA

>member
-1 MVFGLGEGK
+1 M
-10 LSDRQ
+10 SDRQ

-32 MSNHLGEAFLE
+32 MSNHLGEDFLQT
-43 KVENIRILSKD
+43 VENIRQLSKD

-60 PTALIEALEALADED
+60 SAALIEALEALDDKD

-107 LGVYQNPIGDL
+107 LGIYQNPVGDL
-118 LKRFKNKSYT
+118 LGRLAKEGFTPEQMLN
-128 TQQIMDSLGSQS
+128 SLKGQS
-140 IDLVLTAHPTEV
+140 IELVLTAHPTEV

-164 STELESLDKD
+164 STELEALDKD
-174 NILPLEETVHIRRLN
+174 NILPLEEVKHVRRLR

-221 SLWHAVPRFFRQLE
+221 SLWEAVPGFFRQLDK
-235 EQFGKVL
+235 QFSGYADMDRL
-242 DVDSIPLDMAPIR
+242 PLDLAPIR

-269 VTHKVTEEVTLLARW
+269 VTHDITEEVTLLARW

-306 NEALRARV
+306 NAAMRERV
-314 GESTQPY
+314 GDSTQPY
-321 REILRDLENKMIAT
+321 REVLRHLEQKMVAT
-335 RAWAKAKLDGEKSS
+335 KEWAKARLDGQSVSE
-349 TENILLDN
+349 ENVLLDS
-357 NQLLDDLM
+357 QELMDDLA
-365 LCYQSLMDC
+365 LCYQSLIDC

-406 ASCHI
+406 ASRHI

-446 PLLPLEWSP
+446 PLLPMDWSP
-455 SESVC
+455 TPDVK
-460 EVIDTFKMIAKG
+460 EVLDTFAMIAKG
-472 RSNSFGSY
+472 QANSFGSY

-486 APSDVLAVALLLKES
+486 APSDVLAVALMLKES

-506 MKIVPLFETLADLD
+506 MRIVPLFETLADLD

-529 FSMPWYKAYIN
+529 FTIPWYKSYIN
-540 GKQEVMIGYSDS
+540 GRQEVMIGYSDS

-560 ATWGQYRAQEALTK
+560 ATWGQYRAQEALTS
-574 LCKKHNVHLT
+574 LCEKHGVHLT

-641 YCSAVMEASLSP
+641 YCSAVMEASLIPSQ
-653 AESPKEE
+653 SPKEE

-670 IGMNQYRGIV
+670 VGMNQYRSIV

-688 YFRAI
+688 YFRAT

-707 PARRKMD
+707 PARRRSD

-745 LSQAIESGHL
+745 LEQAIESGNL
-755 ENLQEM
+755 EKLREM
-761 HREWPF
+761 HKKWPF
-767 FGSYLDMLD
+767 FGAYLDMLD
-776 MVLAKAEPEISE
+776 MVLAKAEPDIAE
-788 YYEKRLVSEELTSLG
+788 YYEKRLVGEELKGLG
-803 LLLRRKLKQVG
+803 RLLRSKLAQVSKL
-814 ECVKELKQ
+814 VKELKQ
-822 QDRLIEDNKTIRQS
+822 QERLIEDNKTIRQS

-858 RRSPENKAVNKA
+858 RKNPENSQVNKA

>member
-1 MVFGLGEGK
+1 MT
-10 LSDRQ
+10 DRQ

-32 MSNHLGEAFLE
+32 MSNHLGERFLDT
-43 KVENIRILSKD
+43 VENIRQLSKD

-60 PTALIEALEALADED
+60 SSALIKALENLDDQD

-82 FNQFLNLSNIAE
+82 FNQFLNLSNLAE
-94 QYHRVHRRRTNES
+94 QYHRVHRRRSNES
-107 LGVYQNPIGDL
+107 LGIYKNPIGDL
-118 LKRFKNKSYT
+118 LVRLKEQNFTSEQMVEALRG
-128 TQQIMDSLGSQS
+128 QA

-164 STELESLDKD
+164 STELEALDKD
-174 NILPLEETVHIRRLN
+174 NILPLEHEKHVRRLK

-221 SLWHAVPRFFRQLE
+221 SLWEAVPHFFRQLD
-235 EQFGKVL
+235 EQFKQHAEQERL
-242 DVDSIPLDMAPIR
+242 PLDLAPIR

-269 VTHKVTEEVTLLARW
+269 VTHTVTQEVVLLARW
-284 MAADLYIKDL
+284 MAADLYLKDL
-294 NVLRSEFSMTQC
+294 TALRAEFSMTQC
-306 NEALRARV
+306 NDALRERV
-314 GESTQPY
+314 GDSAQPY
-321 REILRDLENKMIAT
+321 REVVRSLERKMEKT
-335 RAWAKAKLDGEKSS
+335 KVWAKAKLDGQSVSDEG
-349 TENILLDN
+349 IMLDN
-357 NQLLDDLM
+357 KELMDDLS
-365 LCYQSLMDC
+365 LCYQSLLDC

-380 NGSLLDLIRCAA
+380 NGSVLDLIRRAA
-392 TFGVTLVKLDVRQD
+392 TFGMTLVRLDVRQD
-406 ASCHI
+406 ASKHI
-411 EALSAITRF
+411 ETLSAITRF
-420 YGVGDYAE
+420 YGLGDYAE

-435 AFLLTELNSKR
+435 AFLLAELNSKR
-446 PLLPLEWSP
+446 PLLPKDWSP
-455 SESVC
+455 DPMVA
-460 EVIDTFKMIAKG
+460 EVLETFKTIASG
-472 RSNSFGSY
+472 YQNSFGSY

-501 GVSFP
+501 GVRFN
-506 MKIVPLFETLADLD
+506 MRIVPLFETLADLD

-529 FSMPWYKAYIN
+529 FSLPWYKAYIN
-540 GKQEVMIGYSDS
+540 GHQEVMIGYSDS

-560 ATWGQYRAQEALTK
+560 ATWGQYRAQEALTR
-574 LCKKHNVHLT
+574 LCKKHSIHLT

-611 VNGSIR
+611 VKGSIR

-641 YCSAVMEASLSP
+641 YCSAVLEASLIPS
-653 AESPKEE
+653 ESPQEE
-660 WRAIMDEMAE
+660 WRALMDEMAE
-670 IGMNQYRGIV
+670 EGMNQYRSIV

-688 YFRAI
+688 YFRTI

-707 PARRKMD
+707 PARRRSD

-726 FAWMQIRLML
+726 FAWMQIRMML

-745 LSQAIESGHL
+745 LQQSVESGNL
-755 ENLQEM
+755 ERLREM
-761 HREWPF
+761 HKKWPF
-767 FGSYLDMLD
+767 FGAYLDMLD
-776 MVLAKAEPEISE
+776 MVLAKAEPDIAE
-788 YYEKRLVSEELTSLG
+788 YYEKRLVPDELRGLG
-803 LLLRRKLKQVG
+803 HLLRRKLNQVR
-814 ECVKELKQ
+814 ELVKEIKQ
-822 QDRLIEDNKTIRQS
+822 QERLIEDNKTIRQS

-846 LHYLQAELLYRS
+846 LHYLQAELLHRS
-858 RRSPENKAVNKA
+858 RIDGDNVAVNKA

>member
-1 MVFGLGEGK
+1 M
-10 LSDRQ
+10 SDRQ

-32 MSNHLGEAFLE
+32 MSNHLGDDFLQT
-43 KVENIRILSKD
+43 VETIRQLSKD
-54 GRQSGD
+54 GRQLGD
-60 PTALIEALEALADED
+60 SQALIKALEDLKDND

-94 QYHRVHRRRTNES
+94 QYHRVHRRKTNES
-107 LGVYQNPIGDL
+107 LGVYKNPVGDL
-118 LKRFKNKSYT
+118 LARLDENAFT
-128 TQQIMDSLGSQS
+128 PEQILDTLKTQS
-140 IDLVLTAHPTEV
+140 IELVLTAHPTEV

-164 STELESLDKD
+164 SSELESLDKD
-174 NILPLEETVHIRRLN
+174 NILPLEESKHIRRLK

-201 REQRPT
+201 RAERPS
-207 PVDEAKWGFAVIEQ
+207 PVDEAKWGYAVIEQ
-221 SLWHAVPRFFRQLE
+221 SLWQAVPRFFRQLD
-235 EQFGKVL
+235 EQFAHYTDEEHL
-242 DVDSIPLDMAPIR
+242 PLDLSPIR
-255 FATWMGG
+255 FASWMGG

-269 VTHKVTEEVTLLARW
+269 VTHSATEEVTLLARW

-294 NVLRSEFSMTQC
+294 NILRSEFSMTQC
-306 NEALRARV
+306 NQALRDRV
-314 GESTQPY
+314 GDSVQPY
-321 REILRDLENKMIAT
+321 REVLRHLEQKMKRT
-335 RAWAKAKLDGEKSS
+335 KKWAQSRLDGEDVSDDGVMLD
-349 TENILLDN
+349 TDELLN
-357 NQLLDDLM
+357 DLT
-365 LCYQSLMDC
+365 LCYQSLLDC

-380 NGSLLDLIRCAA
+380 NGSLLDLIRCAS
-392 TFGVTLVKLDVRQD
+392 TFGVTLLKLDIRQD
-406 ASCHI
+406 ASRHI
-411 EALSAITRF
+411 DAISAITRF
-420 YGVGDYAE
+420 YGLGDYAE

-446 PLLPLEWSP
+446 PLIPMEWEP
-455 SESVC
+455 NE
-460 EVIDTFKMIAKG
+460 EVQEVLDSFAMIARG
-472 RSNSFGSY
+472 RKNSFGSY

-501 GVSFP
+501 KVSFP

-520 NAEPIIEQL
+520 NAEPIVEQL
-529 FSMPWYKAYIN
+529 FSIPWYKAYID
-540 GKQEVMIGYSDS
+540 GRQEVMIGYSDS

-560 ATWGQYRAQEALTK
+560 ATWGQYRAQEALTR
-574 LCKKHNVHLT
+574 LCNKHGVHLT

-611 VNGSIR
+611 VNGAIR

-641 YCSAVMEASLSP
+641 YCSAVMEATLMPSE
-653 AESPKEE
+653 APKQE
-660 WRAIMDEMAE
+660 WRAIMDEIAE
-670 IGMNQYRGIV
+670 VGMNQYRSIV
-680 RGHEDFVP
+680 RGHEEFVP

-707 PARRKMD
+707 PARRRSD

-745 LSQAIESGHL
+745 LQQAIDSGHL
-755 ENLQEM
+755 EKLQDM
-761 HREWPF
+761 HKNWPF
-767 FGSYLDMLD
+767 FGAYLDMLD
-776 MVLAKAEPEISE
+776 MVLAKSEPEIAE
-788 YYEKRLVSEELTSLG
+788 YYEKRLVSPELRGLG
-803 LLLRRKLKQVG
+803 QLLRNKLSQVSDLVKQ
-814 ECVKELKQ
+814 LKQ
-822 QDRLIEDNKTIRQS
+822 QERLIDDNKTIRQS

-858 RRSPENKAVNKA
+858 RKDEQNNAVDKA

>member
-1 MVFGLGEGK
+1 MT
-10 LSDRQ
+10 DRQ

-32 MSNHLGEAFLE
+32 MSNHLGDDFLE
-43 KVENIRILSKD
+43 TVENIRLLSKD

-60 PTALIEALEALADED
+60 SSALIGALEALDDKD

-107 LGVYQNPIGDL
+107 LGIYKNPIGNL
-118 LKRFKNKSYT
+118 LTRLKEKNFSAE
-128 TQQIMDSLGSQS
+128 QMVEALRGQA

-164 STELESLDKD
+164 STELEALDKD
-174 NILPLEETVHIRRLN
+174 NILPLEETKHVRRLN

-221 SLWHAVPRFFRQLE
+221 SLWEAVPHFFRQLD
-235 EQFGKVL
+235 EQFSEYTDDERL
-242 DVDSIPLDMAPIR
+242 PLDLAPIR

-269 VTHKVTEEVTLLARW
+269 VTHTVTEEVVLLARW
-284 MAADLYIKDL
+284 MAADLYLKDL
-294 NVLRSEFSMTQC
+294 VELRSEFSMTQC
-306 NEALRARV
+306 NAALRERV
-314 GESTQPY
+314 GDSVQPY
-321 REILRDLENKMIAT
+321 REVLRHLERKIT
-335 RAWAKAKLDGEKSS
+335 KTKEWAKARLDGKTVSDEGVM
-349 TENILLDN
+349 LDN
-357 NQLLDDLM
+357 KELIDDLS
-365 LCYQSLMDC
+365 LCYQSLLDC

-380 NGSLLDLIRCAA
+380 NGSVLDLIRRAA
-392 TFGVTLVKLDVRQD
+392 TFGMTLVRLDVRQD
-406 ASCHI
+406 ASKHI
-411 EALSAITRF
+411 EGLSAITRF
-420 YGVGDYAE
+420 YGLGDYAE

-435 AFLLTELNSKR
+435 AFLLAELNSKR
-446 PLLPLEWSP
+446 PLIPNDWSP
-455 SESVC
+455 EPMVE
-460 EVIDTFKMIAKG
+460 EVLNTFKTIASG
-472 RSNSFGSY
+472 YQNSFGSY

-501 GVSFP
+501 GVRFN
-506 MKIVPLFETLADLD
+506 MRIVPLFETLADLD

-529 FSMPWYKAYIN
+529 FSLPWYKAYIN
-540 GKQEVMIGYSDS
+540 GQQEVMIGYSDS

-574 LCKKHNVHLT
+574 LCKKHGVHLT

-611 VNGSIR
+611 VNGAIR

-641 YCSAVMEASLSP
+641 YCSAVLEASLIP
-653 AESPKEE
+653 ADSPKEE
-660 WRAIMDEMAE
+660 WRALMDEMAE
-670 IGMNQYRGIV
+670 EGMNQYRSIV

-688 YFRAI
+688 YFRTI

-707 PARRKMD
+707 PARRKSD

-745 LSQAIESGHL
+745 LQQSVDSGNL
-755 ENLQEM
+755 EKLREM
-761 HREWPF
+761 HKNWPF
-767 FGSYLDMLD
+767 FGAYLDMLD
-776 MVLAKAEPEISE
+776 MVLAKAEPDIAE
-788 YYEKRLVSEELTSLG
+788 YYEKRLVPEELHGLG
-803 LLLRRKLKQVG
+803 RLLRRKLSQVR
-814 ECVKELKQ
+814 ELVKEVKLQ
-822 QDRLIEDNKTIRQS
+822 ERLIQDNKTIRQS

-858 RRSPENKAVNKA
+858 RRDEDNAAVNKA

>member
-1 MVFGLGEGK
+1 M
-10 LSDRQ
+10 SDRQ

-26 DCLGET
+26 DCLGES
-32 MSNHLGEAFLE
+32 MSNHLGDGFLE
-43 KVENIRILSKD
+43 KVENIRLLSKN

-60 PTALIEALEALADED
+60 SAALIEALEALDDKE

-118 LKRFKNKSYT
+118 LARLSKQNFT
-128 TQQIMDSLGSQS
+128 PEQMMASLQSQS
-140 IDLVLTAHPTEV
+140 IELVLTAHPTEV

-164 STELESLDKD
+164 SSELEALDKD
-174 NILPLEETVHIRRLN
+174 NILPLEEAKHIRRLK

-201 REQRPT
+201 REERPT

-221 SLWHAVPRFFRQLE
+221 SLWQAIPDFFRQLD
-235 EQFGKVL
+235 EQFNGFCEADHL
-242 DVDSIPLDMAPIR
+242 PLDLAPIR

-269 VTHKVTEEVTLLARW
+269 VTHKVTKEVALLARW

-294 NVLRSEFSMTQC
+294 DVLRAEFSMTQC
-306 NEALRARV
+306 NVALRERV
-314 GESTQPY
+314 GDSAQPY
-321 REILRDLENKMIAT
+321 REVIRYLERKMQAT
-335 RAWAKAKLDGEKSS
+335 KNWAKACLDGRP
-349 TENILLDN
+349 TTDDDIFLDI
-357 NQLLDDLM
+357 QELIDDLT
-365 LCYQSLMDC
+365 LCYQSLLDS

-380 NGSLLDLIRCAA
+380 NGALIDLIRCAA
-392 TFGVTLVKLDVRQD
+392 TFGTTLVRLDVRQD
-406 ASCHI
+406 AARHI
-411 EALSAITRF
+411 DTLSAITRF
-420 YGVGDYAE
+420 YGLGDYAE
-428 WDEASRQ
+428 WDEMSRQ

-446 PLLPLEWSP
+446 PLLPLEW
-455 SESVC
+455 ETTEEVK
-460 EVIDTFKMIAKG
+460 EVIDTFKMIAQG
-472 RSNSFGSY
+472 QQNSFGSY

-486 APSDVLAVALLLKES
+486 SPSDVLAVALMLKES

-506 MKIVPLFETLADLD
+506 MRIVPLFETLADLD
-520 NAEPIIEQL
+520 NAEPTIEQL
-529 FSMPWYKAYIN
+529 FSIPWYKSYIN
-540 GKQEVMIGYSDS
+540 GRQEVMIGYSDS

-560 ATWGQYRAQEALTK
+560 ATWGQYRAQEALTR
-574 LCKKHNVHLT
+574 LCKKHDVHLT

-641 YCSAVMEASLSP
+641 YCSAVMEASLMP
-653 AESPKEE
+653 AEPPMEE
-660 WRAIMDEMAE
+660 WRAIMDEMSE
-670 IGMNQYRGIV
+670 VGMNQYRSII

-688 YFRAI
+688 YFRAT

-707 PARRKMD
+707 PARRRSD

-745 LSQAIESGHL
+745 LEQAVESG
-755 ENLQEM
+755 NLDKLREM
-761 HREWPF
+761 HKKWPF
-767 FGSYLDMLD
+767 FGAYLDMLD
-776 MVLAKAEPEISE
+776 MVLAKAEPEIAE
-788 YYEKRLVSEELTSLG
+788 YYEKRLVSEELQGLG
-803 LLLRRKLKQVG
+803 RLLRSKLKQVC
-814 ECVKELKQ
+814 ELVKMLKK

-858 RRSPENKAVNKA
+858 RKDEENAEVNKA

>member
-1 MVFGLGEGK
+1 V
-10 LSDRQ
+10 SDRQ

-26 DCLGET
+26 DCLGES
-32 MSNHLGEAFLE
+32 MSNHLGAEFLE
-43 KVENIRILSKD
+43 KVENIRLLSKD

-60 PTALIEALEALADED
+60 SAALIAALEALED
-75 IVPVARA
+75 KEIVPVARA

-107 LGVYQNPIGDL
+107 LGVYHNPIGDL
-118 LKRFKNKSYT
+118 LARLAKQNFT
-128 TQQIMDSLGSQS
+128 PEQMIASLQSQS
-140 IDLVLTAHPTEV
+140 IELVLTAHPTEV

-164 STELESLDKD
+164 SSELEALDKD
-174 NILPLEETVHIRRLN
+174 NILPLEETKHIRRLK

-201 REQRPT
+201 REERPT

-221 SLWHAVPRFFRQLE
+221 SLWQAVPRFFRQLD
-235 EQFGKVL
+235 EQFSAFSSDERL
-242 DVDSIPLDMAPIR
+242 PLDLAPIR

-269 VTHKVTEEVTLLARW
+269 VTHKVTKEVTLLARW

-306 NEALRARV
+306 NAALRERV
-314 GESTQPY
+314 GDSAQPY
-321 REILRDLENKMIAT
+321 REVLRHLENKMLAT
-335 RAWAKAKLDGEKSS
+335 KNWAKACLDGKPVPSDD
-349 TENILLDN
+349 IFLDI
-357 NQLLDDLM
+357 QELIDDLV
-365 LCYQSLMDC
+365 LCYQSLLDC

-392 TFGVTLVKLDVRQD
+392 TFGATLVRLDVRQD
-406 ASCHI
+406 ASRHI
-411 EALSAITRF
+411 DALSAITRF
-420 YGVGDYAE
+420 YGLGDYAE

-446 PLLPLEWSP
+446 PLLPMEWTP
-455 SESVC
+455 TADVK
-460 EVIDTFKMIAKG
+460 EVLDTFTMISKG
-472 RSNSFGSY
+472 QKNSFGSY

-486 APSDVLAVALLLKES
+486 APSDVLAVALMLKES

-506 MKIVPLFETLADLD
+506 MRIVPLFETLADLD

-529 FSMPWYKAYIN
+529 FSIPWYKAYIN
-540 GKQEVMIGYSDS
+540 GHQEVMIGYSDS

-560 ATWGQYRAQEALTK
+560 ATWGQYRAQEALTR
-574 LCKKHNVHLT
+574 LCKKHGIHLT

-611 VNGSIR
+611 VNGAIR

-641 YCSAVMEASLSP
+641 YCSAVMEASLIPASP
-653 AESPKEE
+653 PKEE

-670 IGMNQYRGIV
+670 VGMNQYRSII

-688 YFRAI
+688 YFRAT

-707 PARRKMD
+707 PARRRSD

-745 LSQAIESGHL
+745 LQQGVDSGNL
-755 ENLQEM
+755 EKLREM
-761 HREWPF
+761 HKKWPF
-767 FGSYLDMLD
+767 FGAYLDMLD
-776 MVLAKAEPEISE
+776 MVLAKAEPEIAE
-788 YYEKRLVSEELTSLG
+788 YYEKRLVGEELQGLG
-803 LLLRRKLKQVG
+803 RLLRGKLKQVS
-814 ECVKELKQ
+814 ELVKLLKKQ
-822 QDRLIEDNKTIRQS
+822 ERLIEDNKTIRQS

-858 RRSPENKAVNKA
+858 RKDEENAEVNKA

>member
-1 MVFGLGEGK
+1 M
-10 LSDRQ
+10 SDSQ

-26 DCLGET
+26 DCLGES
-32 MSNHLGEAFLE
+32 MSNHLGEGFLE
-43 KVENIRILSKD
+43 KVENIRLLSKN

-60 PTALIEALEALADED
+60 SAALIQALEALDDKE

-107 LGVYQNPIGDL
+107 LGVYHNPVGDL
-118 LKRFKNKSYT
+118 LTRLSKQSFTAEQMIS
-128 TQQIMDSLGSQS
+128 SLQSQS
-140 IDLVLTAHPTEV
+140 IELVLTAHPTEV

-164 STELESLDKD
+164 SSELEALDKD
-174 NILPLEETVHIRRLN
+174 NILPLEETKHIRRLK

-201 REQRPT
+201 REDRPT

-221 SLWHAVPRFFRQLE
+221 SLWQAVPRFFRQLD
-235 EQFGKVL
+235 EQFSEFSKEDRL
-242 DVDSIPLDMAPIR
+242 PLNLAPIR

-269 VTHKVTEEVTLLARW
+269 VTHKVTKEVTLLARW

-314 GESTQPY
+314 GDSAQPY
-321 REILRDLENKMIAT
+321 REVLRHLENKMLAT
-335 RAWAKAKLDGEKSS
+335 KNWAKACLDGKPTSGED
-349 TENILLDN
+349 IFLDI
-357 NQLLDDLM
+357 QELTDDLI
-365 LCYQSLMDC
+365 LCYQSLLDC

-392 TFGVTLVKLDVRQD
+392 TFGATLVRLDVRQD
-406 ASCHI
+406 ASRHI
-411 EALSAITRF
+411 DALSAITRF
-420 YGVGDYAE
+420 YGLGDYAE

-446 PLLPLEWSP
+446 PLLPMEWAP
-455 SESVC
+455 TA
-460 EVIDTFKMIAKG
+460 EVKEVLDTFAMISQG
-472 RSNSFGSY
+472 QQNSFGSY

-486 APSDVLAVALLLKES
+486 APSDVLAVALMLKES
-501 GVSFP
+501 GVGFP
-506 MKIVPLFETLADLD
+506 MRIVPLFETLADLD

-529 FSMPWYKAYIN
+529 FSIPWYKSYIN
-540 GKQEVMIGYSDS
+540 GRQEVMIGYSDS

-560 ATWGQYRAQEALTK
+560 ATWGQYRAQEALTR
-574 LCKKHNVHLT
+574 LCKKHGIHLT

-611 VNGSIR
+611 VNGAIR

-641 YCSAVMEASLSP
+641 YCSAVMEASLIP
-653 AESPKEE
+653 AEPPKEE

-670 IGMNQYRGIV
+670 VGMNQYRSII

-688 YFRAI
+688 YFRAT

-707 PARRKMD
+707 PARRRSD

-745 LSQAIESGHL
+745 LQQGVESGNL
-755 ENLQEM
+755 EKLREM
-761 HREWPF
+761 HKKWPF
-767 FGSYLDMLD
+767 FGAYLDMLD
-776 MVLAKAEPEISE
+776 MVLAKAEPEIAE
-788 YYEKRLVSEELTSLG
+788 YYEKRLVGEELQGLG
-803 LLLRRKLKQVG
+803 RLLRGKLKQVS
-814 ECVKELKQ
+814 ELVKMLKKQ
-822 QDRLIEDNKTIRQS
+822 ERLIEDNKTIRQS

-858 RRSPENKAVNKA
+858 RKDEENAEVNKA

>member
-1 MVFGLGEGK
+1 M
-10 LSDRQ
+10 SDRQ

-32 MSNHLGEAFLE
+32 MINHLGEDLLNQ
-43 KVENIRILSKD
+43 VEDIRRLSKE
-54 GRQSGD
+54 GRQVGDSG
-60 PTALIEALEALADED
+60 PLIAALEALNDDE

-107 LGVYQNPIGDL
+107 LGVYQNPVGDL
-118 LKRFKNKSYT
+118 LARLHDNGHSQESILSTLKE
-128 TQQIMDSLGSQS
+128 QS
-140 IDLVLTAHPTEV
+140 IELVLTAHPTEV
-152 VRRSLIRKYDNI
+152 VRRSLIQKYDNI
-164 STELESLDKD
+164 SSELEALDKD
-174 NILPLEETVHIRRLN
+174 NILPLEEDIHVRRLS

-201 REQRPT
+201 RDQRPT

-221 SLWHAVPRFFRQLE
+221 SLWQAIPRFYRQLE
-235 EQFGKVL
+235 QQFNKHL
-242 DVDSIPLDMAPIR
+242 DGALLPMDLAPVK

-269 VTHKVTEEVTLLARW
+269 VTAKVTKEVSLLARW

-294 NVLRSEFSMTQC
+294 NVLRSEFSMAEC
-306 NEALRARV
+306 NQALRNRV
-314 GESTQPY
+314 GESSQPY
-321 REILRDLENKMIAT
+321 REILRNLENKMIAT
-335 RAWAKAKLDGEKSS
+335 REWAQANIKGENASRD
-349 TENILLDN
+349 NILLDSK
-357 NQLLDDLM
+357 QLHNDLV
-365 LCYQSLMDC
+365 LCHQSLIDC

-380 NGSLLDLIRCAA
+380 NGRLLDLIRCTA
-392 TFGVTLVKLDVRQD
+392 TFGLSLVKLDVRQD
-406 ASCHI
+406 ASRHI
-411 EALSAITRF
+411 DALSAITRF
-420 YGVGDYAE
+420 YGLGDYAE

-446 PLLPLEWSP
+446 PLLPRDWVTTP
-455 SESVC
+455 DVR
-460 EVIDTFKMIAKG
+460 EVLDTFAMIADG
-472 RSNSFGSY
+472 DASSFGSY

-486 APSDVLAVALLLKES
+486 APSDVLAVALLLQES
-501 GVSFP
+501 GVVQK
-506 MKIVPLFETLADLD
+506 MRIVPLFETLADLD
-520 NAEPIIEQL
+520 NAEPTIEQL
-529 FSMPWYKAYIN
+529 FSMPWYKAYID
-540 GKQEVMIGYSDS
+540 GQQEVMIGYSDS

-560 ATWGQYRAQEALTK
+560 ATWGQYRAQEALTH
-574 LCKKHNVHLT
+574 LCHKHGVHLT

-641 YCSAVMEASLSP
+641 YCSAVLEATLMP
-653 AESPKEE
+653 ADAPKEE
-660 WRAIMDEMAE
+660 WRAVMDEMAE
-670 IGMNQYRGIV
+670 IGMNQYRSIV
-680 RGHEDFVP
+680 RGHPDFVP

-693 TPEQELAKLPLGSR
+693 TPEQELAELPLGSR
-707 PARRKMD
+707 PARRRSD

-745 LSQAIESGHL
+745 LQQAVDSGHL
-755 ENLQEM
+755 EKLRQMRE
-761 HREWPF
+761 EWPF
-767 FGSYLDMLD
+767 FSAYLDMLD
-776 MVLAKAEPEISE
+776 MVLAKAEPEIAE
-788 YYEKRLVSEELTSLG
+788 YYEKRLVAEELKPLG
-803 LLLRRKLKQVG
+803 RLLRNKLQKVSSLI
-814 ECVKELKQ
+814 VELKEQ
-822 QDRLIEDNKTIRQS
+822 ERLIEDNQTIRQS

-858 RRSPENKAVNKA
+858 RQTSDNKKVSKA

>member
-1 MVFGLGEGK
+1 V
-10 LSDRQ
+10 SDRQ

-26 DCLGET
+26 DCLGES
-32 MSNHLGEAFLE
+32 MSNHLGEGFLE
-43 KVENIRILSKD
+43 KVENIRLLSKD

-60 PTALIEALEALADED
+60 SAALIEALESLEDKD

-107 LGVYQNPIGDL
+107 LGVYHNPIGDL
-118 LKRFKNKSYT
+118 LERLTKQNFT
-128 TQQIMDSLGSQS
+128 PEQMLESLQSQS
-140 IDLVLTAHPTEV
+140 IELVLTAHPTEV

-164 STELESLDKD
+164 SNELEALDKD
-174 NILPLEETVHIRRLN
+174 NILPLEETKHIRRLK

-201 REQRPT
+201 REDRPT

-221 SLWHAVPRFFRQLE
+221 SLWQAVPRFFRQLD
-235 EQFGKVL
+235 EQFNTFSKTEHL
-242 DVDSIPLDMAPIR
+242 PLDLAPIR

-269 VTHKVTEEVTLLARW
+269 VTHTVTKEVALLARW

-294 NVLRSEFSMTQC
+294 AVLRSEFSMTQC
-306 NEALRARV
+306 NAALRKRV
-314 GESTQPY
+314 GDSAQPY
-321 REILRDLENKMIAT
+321 REVMRHLERKMLAT
-335 RAWAKAKLDGEKSS
+335 KNWAKASIDGKPTSDDDIFLDIQEL
-349 TENILLDN
+349 I
-357 NQLLDDLM
+357 DDLT
-365 LCYQSLMDC
+365 LCYQSLLDC

-380 NGSLLDLIRCAA
+380 NGSLIDLIRCAA
-392 TFGVTLVKLDVRQD
+392 TFGTTLVRLDVRQD
-406 ASCHI
+406 AARHI
-411 EALSAITRF
+411 DALSAITRF
-420 YGVGDYAE
+420 YGLGDYAE

-446 PLLPLEWSP
+446 PLLPMDWSTTD
-455 SESVC
+455 
-460 EVIDTFKMIAKG
+460 EVREVLDTFRMIAKG
-472 RSNSFGSY
+472 QQNSFGSY

-486 APSDVLAVALLLKES
+486 APSDVLAVALMLKES

-506 MKIVPLFETLADLD
+506 MRIVPLFETLADLD

-529 FSMPWYKAYIN
+529 FSLPWYKSYIN
-540 GKQEVMIGYSDS
+540 GRQEVMIGYSDS

-560 ATWGQYRAQEALTK
+560 ATWGQYRAQEALTR
-574 LCKKHNVHLT
+574 LCKKHGIHLT

-641 YCSAVMEASLSP
+641 YCSAVMEASLIP
-653 AESPKEE
+653 AEAPKEE

-670 IGMNQYRGIV
+670 VGMNQYRSII

-688 YFRAI
+688 YFRAT

-707 PARRKMD
+707 PARRRSD

-745 LSQAIESGHL
+745 LQQGVETGNL
-755 ENLQEM
+755 EKLREM
-761 HREWPF
+761 HKKWPF
-767 FGSYLDMLD
+767 FGAYLDMLD
-776 MVLAKAEPEISE
+776 MVLAKAEPEIAE
-788 YYEKRLVSEELTSLG
+788 YYEKRLVNEELQGLG
-803 LLLRRKLKQVG
+803 RLLRSKLKQVS
-814 ECVKELKQ
+814 ELVKMLKKQ
-822 QDRLIEDNKTIRQS
+822 ERLIEDNKTIRQS

-858 RRSPENKAVNKA
+858 RKNEDNPEVNKA

>member
-1 MVFGLGEGK
+1 M
-10 LSDRQ
+10 SDRQ

-26 DCLGET
+26 DCLGES
-32 MSNHLGEAFLE
+32 MSNHLGEGFLE
-43 KVENIRILSKD
+43 KVENIRLLSKD

-60 PTALIEALEALADED
+60 SAALIQALEELDDKE

-107 LGVYQNPIGDL
+107 LGVYHNPVGDL
-118 LKRFKNKSYT
+118 LARLDKQNFT
-128 TQQIMDSLGSQS
+128 AEQMIDSLQSQS
-140 IDLVLTAHPTEV
+140 IELVLTAHPTEV

-164 STELESLDKD
+164 STELEALDKD
-174 NILPLEETVHIRRLN
+174 NILPLEETKHVRRLK

-201 REQRPT
+201 REERPT

-221 SLWHAVPRFFRQLE
+221 SLWQAVPRFFRQLD
-235 EQFGKVL
+235 EQFSEFSKEDRL
-242 DVDSIPLDMAPIR
+242 PLDLAPIR

-269 VTHKVTEEVTLLARW
+269 VTHTVTKEVTLLARW

-294 NVLRSEFSMTQC
+294 NILRSEFSMTQC
-306 NEALRARV
+306 NAALRERV
-314 GESTQPY
+314 GDSAQPY
-321 REILRDLENKMIAT
+321 REVLRHLENKMLAT
-335 RAWAKAKLDGEKSS
+335 KNWAKASLEGKPTTDDDIFLDIQVL
-349 TENILLDN
+349 T
-357 NQLLDDLM
+357 DDLI
-365 LCYQSLMDC
+365 LCYQSLLDC

-392 TFGVTLVKLDVRQD
+392 TFGATLVRLDVRQD
-406 ASCHI
+406 ASRHI
-411 EALSAITRF
+411 DALSAITRF
-420 YGVGDYAE
+420 YGLGDYAE

-446 PLLPLEWSP
+446 PLLPMEWTP
-455 SESVC
+455 TA
-460 EVIDTFKMIAKG
+460 EVKEVLDTFKMISNG
-472 RSNSFGSY
+472 QQNSFGSY

-486 APSDVLAVALLLKES
+486 APSDVLAVALMLKES
-501 GVSFP
+501 GVTFP
-506 MKIVPLFETLADLD
+506 MRIVPLFETLADLD

-529 FSMPWYKAYIN
+529 FSLPWYKSYIN
-540 GKQEVMIGYSDS
+540 GQQEVMIGYSDS

-560 ATWGQYRAQEALTK
+560 ATWGQYRAQEALTR
-574 LCKKHNVHLT
+574 LCKKHGIHLT

-611 VNGSIR
+611 VNGAIR

-641 YCSAVMEASLSP
+641 YCSAVMEASLIP
-653 AESPKEE
+653 AELPKEE

-670 IGMNQYRGIV
+670 VGMNQYRSIV

-688 YFRAI
+688 YFRAT

-707 PARRKMD
+707 PARRRSD

-745 LSQAIESGHL
+745 LQQGVESGNL
-755 ENLQEM
+755 EKLREM
-761 HREWPF
+761 HKKWPF
-767 FGSYLDMLD
+767 FGAYLDMLD
-776 MVLAKAEPEISE
+776 MVLAKAEPEIAE
-788 YYEKRLVSEELTSLG
+788 YYEKRLVGEELQGLG
-803 LLLRRKLKQVG
+803 RLLRGKLKQVS
-814 ECVKELKQ
+814 ELVKMLKKQ
-822 QDRLIEDNKTIRQS
+822 ERLIEDNKTIRQS

-858 RRSPENKAVNKA
+858 RKDEDNAEVNKA

>member
-1 MVFGLGEGK
+1 MI
-10 LSDRQ
+10 
-15 ASLRENVRLLG
+15 
-26 DCLGET
+26 
-32 MSNHLGEAFLE
+32 NHLGEDLLNQ
-43 KVENIRILSKD
+43 VEDIRRLSKE
-54 GRQSGD
+54 GRQAGD
-60 PTALIEALEALADED
+60 SAPLIAALEALNDDE

-107 LGVYQNPIGDL
+107 LGVYQNPVGDL
-118 LKRFKNKSYT
+118 LARLHDNGHSQESILSTLKE
-128 TQQIMDSLGSQS
+128 QS
-140 IDLVLTAHPTEV
+140 IELVLTAHPTEV
-152 VRRSLIRKYDNI
+152 VRRSLIQKYDNI
-164 STELESLDKD
+164 SSELEALDKD
-174 NILPLEETVHIRRLN
+174 NILPLEEDIHVRRLS

-201 REQRPT
+201 RDQRPT

-221 SLWHAVPRFFRQLE
+221 SLWQAIPRFYRQLE
-235 EQFGKVL
+235 QQFSRHL
-242 DVDSIPLDMAPIR
+242 DGALMPMDLAPVK

-269 VTHKVTEEVTLLARW
+269 VTAKVTKEVSLLARW

-294 NVLRSEFSMTQC
+294 NVLRSEFSMSEC
-306 NEALRARV
+306 NQALRDRV

-321 REILRDLENKMIAT
+321 REILRNLENKMIAT
-335 RAWAKAKLDGEKSS
+335 RDWAQACIKGETASR
-349 TENILLDN
+349 ENILLDSK
-357 NQLLDDLM
+357 QLHDDLV
-365 LCYQSLMDC
+365 LCHQSLIDC

-380 NGSLLDLIRCAA
+380 NGRLLDLIRCAA
-392 TFGVTLVKLDVRQD
+392 TFGLSLVKLDVRQD
-406 ASCHI
+406 ASRHI
-411 EALSAITRF
+411 DALSAITRF

-446 PLLPLEWSP
+446 PLLPRDWVTTP
-455 SESVC
+455 
-460 EVIDTFKMIAKG
+460 EVKEVLDTFAMIADG
-472 RSNSFGSY
+472 DASSFGSY

-486 APSDVLAVALLLKES
+486 APSDVLAVALLLQES
-501 GVSFP
+501 GVVQK
-506 MKIVPLFETLADLD
+506 MRIVPLFETLADLD
-520 NAEPIIEQL
+520 NAQPTIEQL
-529 FSMPWYKAYIN
+529 FSMPWYKAYID
-540 GKQEVMIGYSDS
+540 GQQEVMIGYSDS

-560 ATWGQYRAQEALTK
+560 ATWGQYRAQEALTD
-574 LCKKHNVHLT
+574 LCHKHGVRLT

-641 YCSAVMEASLSP
+641 YCSAVLEATLMP
-653 AESPKEE
+653 AEAPKEE
-660 WRAIMDEMAE
+660 WRAVMDEMAE
-670 IGMNQYRGIV
+670 IGMNQYRSIV

-693 TPEQELAKLPLGSR
+693 TPEQELAELPLGSR
-707 PARRKMD
+707 PARRKSD

-745 LSQAIESGHL
+745 LQQAVDSGHL
-755 ENLQEM
+755 EKLRQMRE
-761 HREWPF
+761 EWPF
-767 FGSYLDMLD
+767 FSAYLDMLD
-776 MVLAKAEPEISE
+776 MVLAKAEPEIAE
-788 YYEKRLVSEELTSLG
+788 YYEKRLVPEELKPLG
-803 LLLRRKLKQVG
+803 RLLRNKLQKVSSLII
-814 ECVKELKQ
+814 ELKEQ
-822 QDRLIEDNKTIRQS
+822 ERLIEDNQTIRQS

-858 RRSPENKAVNKA
+858 RQTSDNKKVSKA

>member
-1 MVFGLGEGK
+1 V
-10 LSDRQ
+10 SDRQ

-26 DCLGET
+26 DCLGES
-32 MSNHLGEAFLE
+32 MSNHLGAEFLE
-43 KVENIRILSKD
+43 KVENIRLLSKD

-60 PTALIEALEALADED
+60 SAALIAALEALDDKE

-107 LGVYQNPIGDL
+107 LGVYHNPVGDL
-118 LKRFKNKSYT
+118 LARLAKQNFT
-128 TQQIMDSLGSQS
+128 PEQMIASLQSQS
-140 IDLVLTAHPTEV
+140 IELVLTAHPTEV

-164 STELESLDKD
+164 SSELEALDKD
-174 NILPLEETVHIRRLN
+174 NILPLEETKHIRRLK

-201 REQRPT
+201 REERPT

-221 SLWHAVPRFFRQLE
+221 SLWQAVPRFFRQLD
-235 EQFGKVL
+235 EQFSAFSSDERL
-242 DVDSIPLDMAPIR
+242 PLDLAPIR

-269 VTHKVTEEVTLLARW
+269 VTHKVTKEVTLLARW

-306 NEALRARV
+306 NAALRERV
-314 GESTQPY
+314 GDSVQPY
-321 REILRDLENKMIAT
+321 REVLRHLENKMLAT
-335 RAWAKAKLDGEKSS
+335 KNWAKACLDGKPVPSDD
-349 TENILLDN
+349 IFLDI
-357 NQLLDDLM
+357 QELIDDLV
-365 LCYQSLMDC
+365 LCYQSLLDC

-392 TFGVTLVKLDVRQD
+392 TFGATLVRLDVRQD
-406 ASCHI
+406 ASRHI
-411 EALSAITRF
+411 DALSAITRF
-420 YGVGDYAE
+420 YGLGDYAE

-446 PLLPLEWSP
+446 PLLPMEWTP
-455 SESVC
+455 TA
-460 EVIDTFKMIAKG
+460 EVKEVLDTFTMISKG
-472 RSNSFGSY
+472 QKNSFGSY

-486 APSDVLAVALLLKES
+486 APSDVLAVALMLKES

-506 MKIVPLFETLADLD
+506 MRVVPLFETLADLD

-529 FSMPWYKAYIN
+529 FSIPWYKAYIN
-540 GKQEVMIGYSDS
+540 GHQEVMIGYSDS

-560 ATWGQYRAQEALTK
+560 ATWGQYRAQEALTR
-574 LCKKHNVHLT
+574 LCKKHGIHLT

-611 VNGSIR
+611 VNGAIR

-641 YCSAVMEASLSP
+641 YCSAVMEASLIPASP
-653 AESPKEE
+653 PKEE

-670 IGMNQYRGIV
+670 VGMNQYRSII

-688 YFRAI
+688 YFRAT

-707 PARRKMD
+707 PARRRSD

-745 LSQAIESGHL
+745 LQQGVDSGNL
-755 ENLQEM
+755 EKLREM
-761 HREWPF
+761 HKKWPF
-767 FGSYLDMLD
+767 FGAYLDMLD
-776 MVLAKAEPEISE
+776 MVLAKAEPEIAE
-788 YYEKRLVSEELTSLG
+788 YYEKRLVGEELQGLG
-803 LLLRRKLKQVG
+803 RLLRGKLKQVS
-814 ECVKELKQ
+814 ELVKLLKKQ
-822 QDRLIEDNKTIRQS
+822 ERLIEDNKTIRQS

-858 RRSPENKAVNKA
+858 RKDEENAEVNKA

>member
-1 MVFGLGEGK
+1 V
-10 LSDRQ
+10 SDRQ

-32 MSNHLGEAFLE
+32 MINHLGEDLLNQ
-43 KVENIRILSKD
+43 VEDIRRLSKE
-54 GRQSGD
+54 GRQAGD
-60 PTALIEALEALADED
+60 SAPLIAALEALNDDE

-107 LGVYQNPIGDL
+107 LGVYQNPVGDL
-118 LKRFKNKSYT
+118 LARLHDNGHSQESILSTLKE
-128 TQQIMDSLGSQS
+128 QS
-140 IDLVLTAHPTEV
+140 IELVLTAHPTEV
-152 VRRSLIRKYDNI
+152 VRRSLIQKYDNI
-164 STELESLDKD
+164 SSELEALDKD
-174 NILPLEETVHIRRLN
+174 NILPLEEDIHVRRLS

-201 REQRPT
+201 RDQRPT

-221 SLWHAVPRFFRQLE
+221 SLWQAIPRFYRQLE
-235 EQFGKVL
+235 QQFSRHL
-242 DVDSIPLDMAPIR
+242 DGALMPMDLAPVK

-269 VTHKVTEEVTLLARW
+269 VTAKVTKEVSLLARW

-294 NVLRSEFSMTQC
+294 NVLRSEFSMSEC
-306 NEALRARV
+306 NQALRDRV

-321 REILRDLENKMIAT
+321 REILRNLENKMIAT
-335 RAWAKAKLDGEKSS
+335 RDWAQACIKGETASR
-349 TENILLDN
+349 ENILLDSK
-357 NQLLDDLM
+357 QLHDDLV
-365 LCYQSLMDC
+365 LCHQSLIDC

-380 NGSLLDLIRCAA
+380 NGRLLDLIRCAA
-392 TFGVTLVKLDVRQD
+392 TFGLSLVKLDVRQD
-406 ASCHI
+406 ASRHI
-411 EALSAITRF
+411 DALSAITRF

-446 PLLPLEWSP
+446 PLLPRDWVTT
-455 SESVC
+455 SEVK
-460 EVIDTFKMIAKG
+460 EVLDTFAMIADG
-472 RSNSFGSY
+472 DASSFGSY

-486 APSDVLAVALLLKES
+486 APSDVLAVALLLQES
-501 GVSFP
+501 GVVQK
-506 MKIVPLFETLADLD
+506 MRIVPLFETLADLD
-520 NAEPIIEQL
+520 NAQPTIEQL
-529 FSMPWYKAYIN
+529 FSMPWYKAYID
-540 GKQEVMIGYSDS
+540 GQQEVMIGYSDS

-560 ATWGQYRAQEALTK
+560 ATWGQYRAQEALTD
-574 LCKKHNVHLT
+574 LCHKHGVRLT

-641 YCSAVMEASLSP
+641 YCSAVLEATLMP
-653 AESPKEE
+653 AEAPKEE
-660 WRAIMDEMAE
+660 WRAVMDEMAE
-670 IGMNQYRGIV
+670 IGMNQYRSIV

-693 TPEQELAKLPLGSR
+693 TPEQELAELPLGSR
-707 PARRKMD
+707 PARRKSD

-745 LSQAIESGHL
+745 LQQAVDSGHL
-755 ENLQEM
+755 EKLRQMRE
-761 HREWPF
+761 EWPF
-767 FGSYLDMLD
+767 FSAYLDMLD
-776 MVLAKAEPEISE
+776 MVLAKAEPEIAE
-788 YYEKRLVSEELTSLG
+788 YYEKRLVPEELKPLG
-803 LLLRRKLKQVG
+803 RLLRNKLQKVSSLII
-814 ECVKELKQ
+814 ELKEQ
-822 QDRLIEDNKTIRQS
+822 ERLIEDNQTIRQS

-858 RRSPENKAVNKA
+858 RQTSDNKKVSKA